1 VHKTD
6 IDPKNFEAII
16 GGMQDA
22 VERGTVGGGA
32 GIVEGIAI
40 CGKTGTSQNKKGRD
54 NSIFIAFAP
63 RYNPKIAIAVMVQNA
78 GFGGS
83 VAAPIATL
91 MIEKY
96 LKRKIERTA
105 IKERMLNL
113 SIKTVEAMAA
123 GSTSTFKPVAPTP
136 TSPIKPKSSEKPQ
149 KEAPKPQKTAFI
161 KPKEINPNS
170 TK

>member
-1 VHKTD
+1 
-6 IDPKNFEAII
+6 
-16 GGMQDA
+16 
-22 VERGTVGGGA
+22 
-32 GIVEGIAI
+32 
-40 CGKTGTSQNKKGRD
+40 
-54 NSIFIAFAP
+54 
-63 RYNPKIAIAVMVQNA
+63 MVQNA

-113 SIKTVEAMAA
+113 SIKTVEAMAGGA
-123 GSTSTFKPVAPTP
+123 KTLPTTPSTKPSNSTTP
-136 TSPIKPKSSEKPQ
+136 SKDANKPQ
-149 KEAPKPQKTAFI
+149 KETPKPPKTAFV
-161 KPKEINPNS
+161 KPKEINQKS

>member
-1 VHKTD
+1 
-6 IDPKNFEAII
+6 
-16 GGMQDA
+16 MQDA

-40 CGKTGTSQNKKGRD
+40 CGKTGTSQNKKGKD
-54 NSIFIAFAP
+54 NSVFIAFAP

-96 LKRKIERTA
+96 LNRVIKRTA

-113 SIKTVEAMAA
+113 SIRTVESMAA
-123 GSTSTFKPVAPTP
+123 GGASKDLRSLSPQSNKPTISEPTA
-136 TSPIKPKSSEKPQ
+136 PKSKPQ
-149 KEAPKPQKTAFI
+149 SEPVKVIKTTFV
-161 KPKEINPNS
+161 KPKETNLNS

>member
-1 VHKTD
+1 
-6 IDPKNFEAII
+6 
-16 GGMQDA
+16 MQDA

-40 CGKTGTSQNKKGRD
+40 CGKTGTSQNKKGKD

-78 GFGGS
+78 GFGGTY
-83 VAAPIATL
+83 AAPIATL

-96 LKRKIERTA
+96 LKRKVERIA
-105 IKERMLNL
+105 LKERIMNI

-123 GSTSTFKPVAPTP
+123 GGASTATTGA
-136 TSPIKPKSSEKPQ
+136 IKPPETHTVEPKTPVKPQ
-149 KEAPKPQKTAFI
+149 KEVQKPLKTTFT
-161 KPKEINPNS
+161 KPKELNPKI